1 MINSGAI
8 TVHSLIQVKHGLHSA
23 EILRR
28 FMSELAGR
36 ELSFDE
42 SVYDSE
48 VKTAYRNLSIGY
60 MLRTVGILETDPVD
74 IVNGYIRQCAIMVTV
89 KDLVRMGSV
98 LANGGV
104 DPKTGKRLL
113 NRSVVRQVLSVMMS
127 CGMYDA
133 AGDWLSTVGIPA
145 KSGVAGVSWVCYRVR
160 SVWLL
165 FHLD

>member
-48 VKTAYRNLSIGY
+48 VKPP
-60 MLRTVGILETDPVD
+60 TVIF
-74 IVNGYIRQCAIMVTV
+74 
-89 KDLVRMGSV
+89 
-98 LANGGV
+98 
-104 DPKTGKRLL
+104 
-113 NRSVVRQVLSVMMS
+113 RSVICCER
-127 CGMYDA
+127 
-133 AGDWLSTVGIPA
+133 WE
-145 KSGVAGVSWVCYRVR
+145 
-160 SVWLL
+160 
-165 FHLD
+165 F

>member
-48 VKTAYRNLSIGY
+48 VKTAYRNL
-60 MLRTVGILETDPVD
+60 
-74 IVNGYIRQCAIMVTV
+74 
-89 KDLVRMGSV
+89 
-98 LANGGV
+98 
-104 DPKTGKRLL
+104 
-113 NRSVVRQVLSVMMS
+113 RSVICCEQWGFWKLTLSI
-127 CGMYDA
+127 
-133 AGDWLSTVGIPA
+133 L
-145 KSGVAGVSWVCYRVR
+145 
-160 SVWLL
+160 
-165 FHLD
+165 